1 MKRTIFIAAVL
12 SSLISTTQADDITLT
27 EGNIDYTNKAVTSS
41 SKDGKVLGGALSSD
55 GAVSISEAG
64 SIIFAGNTAHNSYT
78 SSNHTTAD
86 VDLAAGGAIYGAAIS
101 ISGTGGDIT
110 FNENIIRAK
119 TTNDARTRV
128 RGGAIKGG
136 TVSITDNTEGLITF
150 TGNIAYDEYKAYDS
164 TVGAQVDKPRFSY
177 GGAIYADTAMP
188 LSGNGAINFTGN
200 EAGRGGAI
208 SAGYGST
215 MMLADNGALSFSGNV
230 AEYGGAAYNG
240 AYIYKNSTNTAGSAT
255 LSITGNDGVSFIGNS
270 ARQNGGAIYN
280 QTNSTLSISN
290 NLGDVI
296 FSGNKATL
304 YGGAIRGQSSS
315 TVELNGNAGSVS
327 FTGNSVTLQDKTNV
341 YGGAISVDKNS
352 TVSINNNGSVTI
364 SNNTAQTNSSAYG
377 GAIAVYNSTL
387 SIIGNT
393 NGVTID
399 GNSVVATNTSASGIV
414 SAEGGAVYG
423 KSLYVQGNSGT
434 VSVQNNTAQAVN
446 NGTAKGGAVY
456 VTDTLAITGNDKVE
470 FRGNVQQSS
479 NQTILRSVYL
489 DSKSKTG
496 DLQLSAAAGG
506 SITFYDSLYAAPN
519 SSTYSLSA
527 DLNAESGNTGSIVFS
542 GKYAELDLLTKH
554 AGATIDEIALSR
566 TSTIQSNITLHQGT
580 LAVESQAVL
589 QSNGLT
595 IASPATL
602 SLQSGTVEMLNNTSL
617 TLSGKSTMLASGS
630 NVISANTLTFADGS
644 TFNLSFSQDNYENAL
659 FTLNTTSLTYGDAVV
674 NFLGMDKLQ
683 DGEYLLLDLKGSEA
697 LGNQVWSTEGIS
709 ISGLGLGDSFEWRD
723 NGTSLYLVHTI
734 IPEPTTATFSL
745 LALVGLAAR
754 RRRK

>member
-1 MKRTIFIAAVL
+1 MKRTIFITAVL
-12 SSLISTTQADDITLT
+12 SCVVGTARADDIILT
-27 EGNIDYTNKAVTSS
+27 ESSIDYTNKAVTSS
-41 SKDGKVLGGALSSD
+41 TRDGKVLGGALSSD
-55 GAVSISEAG
+55 STVSISGAE
-64 SIIFAGNTAHNSYT
+64 SINFTSNTAHNSYT
-78 SSNHTTAD
+78 SSHTTAD
-86 VDLAAGGAIYGAAIS
+86 VDLAAGGAIYGATVN
-101 ISGTGGDIT
+101 ISGTSGGIT
-110 FNENIIRAK
+110 FKENTIRAK

-136 TVSITDNTEGLITF
+136 TVSITNNAGSQLSF
-150 TGNIAYDEYKAYDS
+150 TGNKAYDEYKAYDS

-177 GGAIYADTAMP
+177 GGAIYADTAMT
-188 LSGNGAINFTGN
+188 LSGNGSINFTGN

-208 SAGYGST
+208 SAGHGST

-315 TVELNGNAGSVS
+315 TVELNGNAGGVS

-364 SNNTAQTNSSAYG
+364 SNNKAQTNSSAYG
-377 GAIAVYNSTL
+377 GAVAVYNSTL

-399 GNSVVATNTSASGIV
+399 GNSVVATNTSASGSV

-496 DLQLSAAAGG
+496 SLQLSANAGG

-519 SSTYSLSA
+519 SSSYGLTV
-527 DLNAESGNTGSIVFS
+527 DFNGENGQTGTITFS
-542 GKYAELDLLTKH
+542 GKHAESNLKAKH
-554 AGATIDEIALSR
+554 ANASAEEVTLSQ
-566 TSTIQSNITLHQGT
+566 TSTIESSITLHQGT

-589 QSNGLT
+589 QSKGLT
-595 IASPATL
+595 VASPATL
-602 SLQSGTVEMLNNTSL
+602 SLQSGTVELLNNTGL
-617 TLSGKSTMLASGS
+617 TMATSSTMQASGS
-630 NVISANTLTFADGS
+630 NVISAYTLNFTDGC
-644 TFNLSFSQDNYENAL
+644 TFNLNLSQINLEQAL
-659 FTLNTTSLTYGDAVV
+659 FTLHTDSLAYGKSQV
-674 NFLGMDKLQ
+674 NFIGMNTLADGTYLLMDLSGSQNLATQAWNTSGVSLYGLGM
-683 DGEYLLLDLKGSEA
+683 
-697 LGNQVWSTEGIS
+697 
-709 ISGLGLGDSFEWRD
+709 GDSFEWSED
-723 NGTSLYLVHTI
+723 GTRLYLVHSN
-734 IPEPTTATFSL
+734 IPEPTTATLSL
-745 LALVGLAAR
+745 LALAGLAAR